1 MTAQPEHPTPATLPP
16 MRTIGEIRAALRVFG
31 FPGDLDAFER
41 ELAAARLDDDLDP
54 VREIAQAYRRRVQ
67 LRTDP
72 AAMAELSRPAA
83 DVQDELR
90 RKIAE
95 AAAQ

>member
-1 MTAQPEHPTPATLPP
+1 MTAQPEHPAPASPPP
-16 MRTIGEIRAALRVFG
+16 MRTIGELRAALRRWG
-31 FPGDLDAFER
+31 FPGDLEAFDR

-54 VREIAQAYRRRVQ
+54 VREIGQAYRHRV
-67 LRTDP
+67 LLHTDP

-83 DVQDELR
+83 DLQAELR